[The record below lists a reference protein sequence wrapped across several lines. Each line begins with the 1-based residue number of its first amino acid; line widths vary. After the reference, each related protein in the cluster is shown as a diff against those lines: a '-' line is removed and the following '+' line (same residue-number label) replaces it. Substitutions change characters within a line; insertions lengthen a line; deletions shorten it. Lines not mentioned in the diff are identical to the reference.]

1 MNIHF
6 FNWIVSSFLGT
17 FILCSP
23 MSAAVQEAPSESVKQ
38 ESTDVDDLRRDMK
51 PERELMR
58 QGRNGPAARG
68 GDRATS
74 GRRGFARLNNP
85 SENDLEL
92 FLEVVGEL
100 SPSGRDSL
108 VELRANDA
116 EAFRKAVVQ
125 RGRRIWNLVQLRVTN
140 RDLYDLKIAE
150 MAIQRQLNMLASRY
164 REAAARGAAD
174 EAADIRVELEKV
186 AVEHVD
192 LEMRVRGEELA
203 AMAEALEK
211 LRQELLSAA
220 NGRADRVKAL
230 LEEVTTPRSAADDDA
245 QDAPR
250 RGLLRE
256 FSGTNSEPGPD
267 SSPSNEAES
276 PAGR

>member
-1 MNIHF
+1 M
-6 FNWIVSSFLGT
+6 
-17 FILCSP
+17 
-23 MSAAVQEAPSESVKQ
+23 
-38 ESTDVDDLRRDMK
+38 
-51 PERELMR
+51 
-58 QGRNGPAARG
+58 
-68 GDRATS
+68 
-74 GRRGFARLNNP
+74 NNP
-85 SENDLEL
+85 TENDLEL

-108 VELRANDA
+108 VELRANDS

-150 MAIQRQLNMLASRY
+150 MAIQRQLNLLASRY

-174 EAADIRVELEKV
+174 EAAGIRVELEQV

-192 LEMRVRGEELA
+192 IEMRVRGEELA

-211 LRQELLSAA
+211 LRQELLTAA
-220 NGRADRVKAL
+220 NERADRVKAL
-230 LEEVTTPRSAADDDA
+230 LEQVTAPGSAADEDE
-245 QDAPR
+245 QGAPR
-250 RGLLRE
+250 RGLLRD
-256 FSGTNSEPGPD
+256 FSGNASERGAD
-267 SSPSNEAES
+267 SPKSDDGEP